1 MVSTTL
7 AIVNA
12 PAQAIN
18 ISQVLA
24 TPISTTVPLAD
35 NTSINISQVID
46 TVVTALPA
54 GIRGEGYD
62 NITSTSSIA
71 FSTGSKVITVNR
83 IGAFL
88 VGMRIRLS
96 SGLSWQEGIITAL
109 DYFNKTITV
118 NVSLVSGTG
127 TYTNWLVSV
136 AGEKGEQGLQGL
148 QGIKGDTGSSA
159 GSVLTITANADYG
172 GNRAV
177 MMTSS
182 GLAYADNTIL
192 TSNVLGFTARAAVT
206 GDLMDIIT
214 INDLSGFSNLTT
226 GSPVYLSVNGTIT
239 QTIPT
244 AGLLQALGTALSQ
257 TKINIK
263 IQPPIEV

>member
-1 MVSTTL
+1 MVDTTL
-7 AIVNA
+7 NIVNA

-18 ISQVLA
+18 VSQVLA
-24 TPISTTVPLAD
+24 TPISVVIPMDD
-35 NTSINISQVID
+35 NTTISVSQVIN

-62 NITSTSSIA
+62 NVISTSSIA

-83 IGAFL
+83 IGAFT
-88 VGMRIRLS
+88 VGARIRLS
-96 SGLSWQEGIITAL
+96 SGLLWQEGIITAL
-109 DYFNKTITV
+109 DHFNKTITV

-127 TYTNWLVSV
+127 TYSTWLISV

-159 GSVLTITANADYG
+159 GSVLTLTANADYG

-182 GLAYADNTIL
+182 GLAYADSSVL
-192 TSNVLGFTARAAVT
+192 TSNVLGFTARATAN
-206 GDLMDIIT
+206 GNLMDIIT

-226 GSPVYLSVNGTIT
+226 GGLIYLSANGTIT
-239 QTIPT
+239 QTVPT
-244 AGLLQALGTALSQ
+244 TGLLQVLGTALNA
-257 TKINIK
+257 TTINIK

>member
-1 MVSTTL
+1 MVDTTL

-18 ISQVLA
+18 VAQVLA
-24 TPISTTVPLAD
+24 TPISVTVPMAD
-35 NTSINISQVID
+35 NTTINVSQVI
-46 TVVTALPA
+46 TSVVAAIPA

-62 NITSTSSIA
+62 NILSDTSIA
-71 FSTGSKVITVNR
+71 FSTGSKVISVNR

-88 VGMRIRLS
+88 VGMRVRLA

-118 NVSLVSGTG
+118 NVSLVNGTG

-148 QGIKGDTGSSA
+148 QGIKGDTGTSA
-159 GSVLTITANADYG
+159 GSVLTLTANADFG

-177 MMTSS
+177 MMTSN
-182 GLAYADNTIL
+182 GLAYADNTVL

-206 GDLMDIIT
+206 GDSMDIIT
-214 INDLSGFSNLTT
+214 INDLSGFSNLTV
-226 GSPVYLSVNGTIT
+226 GGAVYLSTNGTIT

-244 AGLLQALGTALSQ
+244 AGLLQTLGTALSP